1 MIFYNLKK
9 KIHIL
14 RVITIGLIVCVILK
28 LGYSQFFEYN
38 KISLKAT
45 ELWERSFPLEAA
57 RGNIYDANM
66 EVLASNLPTMSVV
79 VIPFQVKNKEECAQK
94 LSVILDADYDTIL
107 TKISKSVSIERL
119 SPEGR
124 QIDDKQAKQ
133 INDLKMSGVYVV
145 QD

>member
-28 LGYSQFFEYN
+28 LGYSQFFEYE

-57 RGNIYDANM
+57 RGNIY
-66 EVLASNLPTMSVV
+66 
-79 VIPFQVKNKEECAQK
+79 
-94 LSVILDADYDTIL
+94 
-107 TKISKSVSIERL
+107 
-119 SPEGR
+119 
-124 QIDDKQAKQ
+124 
-133 INDLKMSGVYVV
+133 
-145 QD
+145 